1 MHPNPVPDTAR
12 NEMGFLIY
20 FFVFGAFWLT
30 GTGVYI
36 VRAYL
41 RALRL
46 DPVIYQNSRP
56 PTLRRFLMAASFLTS
71 GTAFFTSIVFEE
83 YFVGHRPLKSDFAAG
98 RIYPLMVHGATVYL
112 TKQERVLASQNWMLV
127 AITCFLIFFTIK
139 REGDPFADKFEG
151 APVCALPKSV
161 FEQASSPPSYAPLV
175 MLATYFAALLALIA
189 FLIVRA
195 FARH

>member
-12 NEMGFLIY
+12 NEMGFLIC

-56 PTLRRFLMAASFLTS
+56 PTLRRFLMAASFL
-71 GTAFFTSIVFEE
+71 
-83 YFVGHRPLKSDFAAG
+83 
-98 RIYPLMVHGATVYL
+98 
-112 TKQERVLASQNWMLV
+112 
-127 AITCFLIFFTIK
+127 
-139 REGDPFADKFEG
+139 
-151 APVCALPKSV
+151 
-161 FEQASSPPSYAPLV
+161 
-175 MLATYFAALLALIA
+175 
-189 FLIVRA
+189 
-195 FARH
+195 